1 MGILRRRKEGD
12 ADPKRRR
19 KLALTFSIFAVSV
32 GVTFTWFA
40 KDKETGERPK
50 SEKEILITRPGDSL
64 PSGVSPDTLF
74 HFER

>member
-40 KDKETGERPK
+40 KDKETGERPRHGSDNACK
-50 SEKEILITRPGDSL
+50 LRMHNAE
-64 PSGVSPDTLF
+64 
-74 HFER
+74 